1 MNKNMID
8 NGIDFDFG
16 KTSKEYAKFRDIYPK
31 ELYQKLYEIE
41 LVWRGVIGWIW
52 ERELV

>member
-16 KTSKEYAKFRDIYPK
+16 KTSKEYAKFRDIYP
-31 ELYQKLYEIE
+31 
-41 LVWRGVIGWIW
+41 
-52 ERELV
+52 

>member
-31 ELYQKLYEIE
+31 ELYQKLYEIGVGLE
-41 LVWRGVIGWIW
+41 GSNWDGICVWM
-52 ERELV
+52 